1 MPIEH
6 FLLVRLSDCRPAQ
19 IILERFMG
27 PFWKDPNTVSLR
39 PHHSDQVSDLV
50 DDLVSWDD
58 LTKDTKES
66 PFSSSSSS
74 SFTTTTTTTATTT
87 STTDGD
93 DNLTL
98 ERQESWR
105 QLVLKLTMPT
115 WNEVMAGDPHTVAVR
130 ERHVVTL
137 VRIFFLFLKL

>member
-1 MPIEH
+1 MLEH

-27 PFWKDPNTVSLR
+27 PFWKDPNAVSLR

-58 LTKDTKES
+58 LTKD
-66 PFSSSSSS
+66 PFSSSSTSSS
-74 SFTTTTTTTATTT
+74 SFTTNATTTTTTTP
-87 STTDGD
+87 DGD
-93 DNLTL
+93 DHLTL

-115 WNEVMAGDPHTVAVR
+115 WNEVMSGDPHTVAVR

-137 VRIFFLFLKL
+137 VRLFVFCFVKL